1 MNEIARSPQ
10 QIGQLVRKR
19 RRTLKLTQAEL
30 AKKVGSYQKT
40 ISKLEAGEPGI
51 KLQTM
56 FDVLAALDLEI
67 VMQTRSS
74 SGARIEDLF

>member
-1 MNEIARSPQ
+1 MSDLARSPQ
-10 QIGQLVRKR
+10 HVGQLIRKR

-40 ISKLEAGEPGI
+40 ISKLESGEPGI
-51 KLQTM
+51 KLQTL

-67 VMQTRSS
+67 VMQRRSGS
-74 SGARIEDLF
+74 RVRIEDLF

>member
-1 MNEIARSPQ
+1 MSDLARSPQ
-10 QIGQLVRKR
+10 QVGQLIRKR
-19 RRTLKLTQAEL
+19 RRALKLTQAEL

-67 VMQTRSS
+67 VMQSRSS
-74 SGARIEDLF
+74 SSARIEDLF

>member
-1 MNEIARSPQ
+1 MSDLARSSQ
-10 QIGQLVRKR
+10 HVGQLIRKR

-40 ISKLEAGEPGI
+40 ISKLESGEPGI
-51 KLQTM
+51 KLQTL

-67 VMQTRSS
+67 VMQRRSGS
-74 SGARIEDLF
+74 SARIEDLF